1 MCDFC
6 TLLGT
11 IEVIVF
17 QNNISASVYVRV
29 RRYNHNNNNNMQGIY
44 QRRGEKQ
51 QDRTGGKK
59 GRMDCRG

>member
-17 QNNISASVYVRV
+17 QNNISASVYVR
-29 RRYNHNNNNNMQGIY
+29 RYDHNNNNNMQGIY
-44 QRRGEKQ
+44 QRRGPGGETAG
-51 QDRTGGKK
+51 QDRRKE
-59 GRMDCRG
+59 R